1 MPSLRLE
8 ALLPS
13 YRACRFNAIVIGC
26 HSPPVVFT
34 PRSPCRAVTMLCL
47 ALLASGCANTPS
59 PSEIA
64 QAEGAAATLEST
76 ADSACPNEA
85 LRIHEAAA
93 QLRELIRTW
102 DFGSAALEMTALTA
116 LTNACKTEKENC
128 GTGPA
133 RIGMTVAEAIH
144 TSWCFPDKV
153 NRTETAGHV
162 EEQ

>member
-1 MPSLRLE
+1 
-8 ALLPS
+8 
-13 YRACRFNAIVIGC
+13 
-26 HSPPVVFT
+26 
-34 PRSPCRAVTMLCL
+34 
-47 ALLASGCANTPS
+47 LLASSCANPS

-64 QAEGAAATLEST
+64 QAEGAAATLESA

-85 LRIHEAAA
+85 SRIHEATA
-93 QLRELIRTW
+93 QLRELIRTR

-116 LTNACKTEKENC
+116 LSDACKTEKENC

-144 TSWCFPDKV
+144 TSWCIPDKI

-162 EEQ
+162 EEQWIYQSRDHLKRGYLYFDSHRLTAIQQTL